1 LQKKIKYFLKRKK
14 VHKLYYSS
22 NKNIKQTKNK
32 HWNNQDK
39 NDEKNLIIHNHN
51 NQYSYHT
58 KKSSSKT
65 QNFKSSSLCKNSST
79 KSNKNDSSPK
89 NKSPKNISHKTK
101 SPQNKTPKNTS
112 SKNQNIN
119 SFPKKISAK
128 AICDEKEKNLNKE
141 IEICK
146 DNYRNE
152 ASEEKGLFIQILKP
166 TLLEMDLF
174 KGDVFRT
181 GAKIYKNVNDPRNS
195 EKDNLRKSFPKI
207 MENQCSYI
215 GEWMNGKRDG
225 FGLLSLE
232 NGAKY
237 LGYFF
242 ENKVEG
248 YGHLW
253 KEKGDSYNEQ
263 WKNYQ
268 AEGWGIYH
276 TKSGANFR
284 GDWKG
289 NKQNGF
295 GVERWPKGSIFLEII
310 IWEIKMELVFLI
322 LKVKLGMKEN
332 LKMELLL
339 E

>member
-1 LQKKIKYFLKRKK
+1 MIKQYNFNYPSSYNLFQLIYLQKKIKYFLKRKK

-22 NKNIKQTKNK
+22 YKNTKQTKNK

-181 GAKIYKNVNDPRNS
+181 GAKIYKIVNDPRNS
-195 EKDNLRKSFPKI
+195 EKDNLRKSFSKI
-207 MENQCSYI
+207 IEN
-215 GEWMNGKRDG
+215 
-225 FGLLSLE
+225 
-232 NGAKY
+232 
-237 LGYFF
+237 
-242 ENKVEG
+242 
-248 YGHLW
+248 
-253 KEKGDSYNEQ
+253 
-263 WKNYQ
+263 
-268 AEGWGIYH
+268 
-276 TKSGANFR
+276 
-284 GDWKG
+284 
-289 NKQNGF
+289 
-295 GVERWPKGSIFLEII
+295 
-310 IWEIKMELVFLI
+310 
-322 LKVKLGMKEN
+322 
-332 LKMELLL
+332 
-339 E
+339 